1 MIRPATEKDIPEI
14 LEIYAPYV
22 ENTTVTFE
30 YDVPCRRSF
39 LQRFLEITAQFP
51 WLVWEEEGRILGYA
65 YASAPYSRAAFSWC
79 AEPSIYLREDA
90 KGRGIGRKLYAALEQ
105 ILWLQGYRVIY
116 AIITEENAAS
126 VAFHEKLGYRFTA
139 ALPHCGIKFGRS
151 LGVIWMEKRSNSVE
165 IPSKMPVPW
174 LCIVENDRKLS
185 NILATL
191 SLS

>member
-1 MIRPATEKDIPEI
+1 MIRIATEADVPGI
-14 LEIYAPYV
+14 LAIYAPYI
-22 ENTTVTFE
+22 ENTTHTFE
-30 YDVPCRRSF
+30 YDVPTVAEF
-39 LQRFLEITAQFP
+39 LQRFRTLTAQFP
-51 WLVWEEEGRILGYA
+51 WLVYEEDGKILGYA
-65 YASAPYSRAAFSWC
+65 YGSAPFERAAYRWC
-79 AEPSIYLREDA
+79 AEVSIYIAPHA
-90 KGRGIGRKLYAALEQ
+90 KGQGIGRKLYAALEQ

-165 IPSKMPVPW
+165 IPSKMPLPW
-174 LCIVENDRKLS
+174 LYIVENDRKLS

>member
-1 MIRPATEKDIPEI
+1 MIRIAAKADIPAI
-14 LEIYAPYV
+14 LDIYAPYIL
-22 ENTTVTFE
+22 NTTATFE
-30 YDVPCRRSF
+30 YTVPSLEEF
-39 LQRFLEITAQFP
+39 TARFENITSQFP
-51 WLVWEEEGRILGYA
+51 WLVWEENGTVLGYA
-65 YASAPYSRAAFSWC
+65 YGSAPFERAAYRWC
-79 AEPSIYLREDA
+79 AEVSIYIAPHA
-90 KGRGIGRKLYAALEQ
+90 KVQGIGRKLYAALEQ

-165 IPSKMPVPW
+165 IPSKMPVHW